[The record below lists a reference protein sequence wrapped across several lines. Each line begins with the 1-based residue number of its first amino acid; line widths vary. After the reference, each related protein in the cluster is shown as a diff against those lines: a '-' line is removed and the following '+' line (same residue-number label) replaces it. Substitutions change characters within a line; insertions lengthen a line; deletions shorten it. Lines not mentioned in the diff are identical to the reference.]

1 VVDATTREERR
12 LGPGRSVRI
21 ERRSHVEDPTIEQLA
36 EVAEQTDDLAV
47 RRQLFGMRELVS
59 TIIPLVLIALVA
71 RNVDWSEATRT
82 IGRSSPLLVACA
94 LLVYYATFPLRAA
107 RWARLLREGGADLG
121 WRDLLQSLF
130 LGWFINS
137 LVPAKLGDLYRSYL
151 VKRRFG
157 ISMSRTVGVVVAE
170 RLLDLI
176 VVFGLLVVGGY
187 VAFGRTVLPD
197 LWIVYVTAGVLGLLI
212 AAGLVAI
219 YALGPRIARFF
230 PREVRR
236 IGRLFREGVL
246 HSFRALPF
254 AGPITLIIWGA
265 EAMRLMFVLWA
276 LGIDLPASGIVFV
289 AVATSLLTTVPLA
302 PAGFGFVEIA
312 MVYVLT
318 EGFGLS
324 NSNAVAVAVLDRAV
338 SVFSVIVIGGIVYL
352 RSRDDFRTSADR

>member
-12 LGPGRSVRI
+12 VAPARSTRV

-36 EVAEQTDDLAV
+36 EVASHTDDLAV
-47 RRQLFGMRELVS
+47 RRQLFGLRELVS
-59 TIIPLVLIALVA
+59 TIIPLVLIALFA
-71 RNVDWSEATRT
+71 RNVDWSSAAAT
-82 IGRSSPLLVACA
+82 IGRSNPFLVVCA
-94 LLVYYATFPLRAA
+94 LAVYYATFPLRAA
-107 RWARLLREGGADLG
+107 RWARLLREGGADVE
-121 WRDLLQSLF
+121 WRDLLRILF
-130 LGWFINS
+130 LGWFVNS

-157 ISMSRTVGVVVAE
+157 ISLSRTVGVVVAE

-187 VAFGRTVLPD
+187 VAFGRTILPD
-197 LWIVYVTAGVLGLLI
+197 LWIVYVTAALLGLLI
-212 AAGLVAI
+212 ALGLVGI
-219 YALGPRIARFF
+219 YAVGPKIARFF
-230 PREVRR
+230 PSEFRR

-254 AGPITLIIWGA
+254 AGPLTLIIWGA

-276 LGIDLPASGIVFV
+276 LGLELPASGIVFV
-289 AVATSLLTTVPLA
+289 AVATSLLTTVPLT

-324 NSNAVAVAVLDRAV
+324 QSSAVAVAVLDRAV
-338 SVFSVIVIGGIVYL
+338 SVFSVIVVGAVVYARSDRSERVGG
-352 RSRDDFRTSADR
+352 

>member
-1 VVDATTREERR
+1 VKRA
-12 LGPGRSVRI
+12 PRSQP
-21 ERRSHVEDPTIEQLA
+21 EGQAHVEDPALQQLV
-36 EVAEQTDDLAV
+36 EVAEHTDDVAV

-59 TIIPLVLIALVA
+59 TIIPLVLIALFA
-71 RNVDWSEATRT
+71 RNVNWSEAAAT
-82 IGRSSPLLVACA
+82 IAGSNIFLVGCA
-94 LLVYYATFPLRAA
+94 LAVYYATFPLRAA

-121 WRDLLQSLF
+121 WRDLLRILM
-130 LGWFINS
+130 LGWFVNS

-170 RLLDLI
+170 RLLDVV

-197 LWIVYVTAGVLGLLI
+197 LWIVYATGAVFGLLI
-212 AAGLVAI
+212 AIGLVAI
-219 YALGPRIARFF
+219 YALGPKVARFF
-230 PREVRR
+230 PGEVRR

-246 HSFRALPF
+246 HSFRALPVAAAF
-254 AGPITLIIWGA
+254 TLAIWGA

-276 LGIDLPASGIVFV
+276 LGLELPASGIVFV
-289 AVATSLLTTVPLA
+289 AVATSLLTTVPLT

-318 EGFGLS
+318 EGFGLAQS
-324 NSNAVAVAVLDRAV
+324 DAVAVAVLDRAV
-338 SVFSVIVIGGIVYL
+338 SVFSVIVVGAIVYARTD
-352 RSRDDFRTSADR
+352 RSERVGG